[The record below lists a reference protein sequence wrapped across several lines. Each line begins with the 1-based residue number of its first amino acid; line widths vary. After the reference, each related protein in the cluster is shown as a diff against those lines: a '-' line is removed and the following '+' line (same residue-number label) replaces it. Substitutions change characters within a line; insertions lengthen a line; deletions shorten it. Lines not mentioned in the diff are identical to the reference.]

1 MHIIHSLWKNVLW
14 MCENAQYGDFGGIGP
29 MNIHRLSTCVRRTEL
44 FCIDMYKYA
53 ECKSIRP
60 AAGKT
65 MQDILQSLHFSPKND
80 IIDLQLT
87 QGKTA
92 PAKGQYLHRTARK
105 MLPGDTE
112 RKKKMRIALMNENS
126 QAAKNPMILASLKK
140 VVEPMGHEVV
150 NFGMYTA
157 EDACQLTYVKIGLL
171 ACILLETKAVDY
183 VVTGCGTGEG
193 AMLACNSFPGV
204 LCGHLCDPSD
214 GYMFAH
220 INDGNCVALPFAKD
234 FGWGAELKLEMIF
247 QQLFGFGHGQGY
259 PKERVIPE
267 QRNKKIL
274 DEVKKVTH
282 RKLID
287 ILHDIDQDFLKETIS
302 GEHFA
307 ELFYP
312 YCQDEEVA
320 AYLRSL

>member
-1 MHIIHSLWKNVLW
+1 
-14 MCENAQYGDFGGIGP
+14 
-29 MNIHRLSTCVRRTEL
+29 
-44 FCIDMYKYA
+44 
-53 ECKSIRP
+53 
-60 AAGKT
+60 
-65 MQDILQSLHFSPKND
+65 
-80 IIDLQLT
+80 
-87 QGKTA
+87 
-92 PAKGQYLHRTARK
+92 
-105 MLPGDTE
+105 
-112 RKKKMRIALMNENS
+112 MRIALMNENS
-126 QAAKNPMILASLKK
+126 QAAKNGMIEASLKK

-282 RKLID
+282 RKLIE
-287 ILHDIDQDFLKETIS
+287 ILHDIDQDFLLDEHAREMC
-302 GEHFA
+302 GEWMRWFTLKRFRAFESRLPKCNPQITEFDATKHYVRPVPTWVLANF
-307 ELFYP
+307 ENG
-312 YCQDEEVA
+312 DE
-320 AYLRSL
+320 YQNPGY

>member
-1 MHIIHSLWKNVLW
+1 
-14 MCENAQYGDFGGIGP
+14 
-29 MNIHRLSTCVRRTEL
+29 
-44 FCIDMYKYA
+44 
-53 ECKSIRP
+53 
-60 AAGKT
+60 
-65 MQDILQSLHFSPKND
+65 
-80 IIDLQLT
+80 
-87 QGKTA
+87 
-92 PAKGQYLHRTARK
+92 
-105 MLPGDTE
+105 
-112 RKKKMRIALMNENS
+112 MRIALINENS
-126 QAAKNPMILASLKK
+126 QAAKNAIIEGALTK
-140 VVEPMGHEVV
+140 VVTPMGHVV
-150 NFGMYTA
+150 DNYGMYGTA
-157 EDACQLTYVKIGLL
+157 GEPALTYVQNGIL
-171 ACILLETKAVDY
+171 AAILLNSGAADY

-282 RKLID
+282 RKLIE

-307 ELFYP
+307 EYFYP
-312 YCQDEEVA
+312 FCTDEEVA
-320 AYLRSL
+320 GYLKSL